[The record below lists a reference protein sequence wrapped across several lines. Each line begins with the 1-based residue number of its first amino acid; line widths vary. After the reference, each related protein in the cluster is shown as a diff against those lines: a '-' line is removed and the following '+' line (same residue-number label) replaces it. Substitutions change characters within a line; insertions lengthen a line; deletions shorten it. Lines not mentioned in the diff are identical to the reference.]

1 MTSTNEGR
9 QAEAELLQRLLS
21 ITHDILAAQEIGP
34 ALEQIARAV
43 SELFGFTYVTI
54 VAADAPGEDLF
65 RRVLHG
71 FPEEIV
77 RTRLGERIVREDIL
91 GFLEPQSQVLPNCYY
106 TPAEHETFWARSIY
120 TGYRP
125 LDELRSAPGAWHERD
140 TLALVLPDHDG
151 QMLGY
156 LSADAPTD
164 GKVPSR
170 ETLRK
175 MQLFV
180 NLVGLALAN
189 TRAHRAEVER
199 RRILEENARVQNEF
213 FSMISHEVRSPLA
226 AIQGAS
232 ALFETHFES
241 LGAERRQELLGVLS
255 SSTTRLS
262 SIFEDFLLLSRMEA
276 GQLSL
281 RIEPVD
287 PVPILEESMARIR
300 SEHPERTFNAAYP
313 EPVPSMLAD
322 VGRTVQILTNLL
334 KNAVKYSYPDSPI
347 RIDVRGTGD
356 RVTIAVVN
364 EGPGIAEEDRSKL
377 FTRFGHLAL
386 DDGSIGLG
394 LYICREL
401 VTKMGGHI
409 GFESEPE
416 RLTSFWFT
424 LPRA

>member
-1 MTSTNEGR
+1 MTSTKEGR

-189 TRAHRAEVER
+189 TRAHQAEIER

-226 AIQGAS
+226 AIRGAS

-241 LGAERRQELLGVLS
+241 RGAERRQEACFQAPRCGSRPFSRTSCCFRGWRRGISPCGS
-255 SSTTRLS
+255 SRS
-262 SIFEDFLLLSRMEA
+262 
-276 GQLSL
+276 
-281 RIEPVD
+281 
-287 PVPILEESMARIR
+287 IR
-300 SEHPERTFNAAYP
+300 SRFSRNRWRGFVASTRSALFMRPIWSPSRRCWRTLG
-313 EPVPSMLAD
+313 EPC
-322 VGRTVQILTNLL
+322 RF
-334 KNAVKYSYPDSPI
+334 SP
-347 RIDVRGTGD
+347 TC
-356 RVTIAVVN
+356 
-364 EGPGIAEEDRSKL
+364 SK
-377 FTRFGHLAL
+377 T
-386 DDGSIGLG
+386 
-394 LYICREL
+394 
-401 VTKMGGHI
+401 
-409 GFESEPE
+409 P
-416 RLTSFWFT
+416 
-424 LPRA
+424 